1 MSETFK
7 SKSKNYTV
15 GLVAP
20 VEQFI
25 NGGKQVTS
33 NGLRISFTNYTYT
46 SHAEQG
52 YTDEQICALMHKPD
66 NGYGIDYVSA
76 ASQQIKREMGDFK
89 VDKGLGD
96 CPVCGIA
103 AGPRTFQTNI
113 ARAQHIKKCR
123 KEAEQAER
131 PKADPRVQVS
141 NVLTTK

>member
-7 SKSKNYTV
+7 SKAKNYTI

-25 NGGKQVTS
+25 NGGRMVVS
-33 NGLRISFTNYTYT
+33 NGLRISFSNYTYD

-52 YTDEQICALMHKPD
+52 YTDEQICELLHKTD
-66 NGYGIDYVSA
+66 AYGIDYVSA

-89 VDKGLGD
+89 VDKGLRN
-96 CPVCGIA
+96 CPVCGI
-103 AGPRTFQTNI
+103 GPGLRSFLTNI

-131 PKADPRVQVS
+131 PKADPKVQVS
-141 NVLTTK
+141 SVITTK